1 MLSQSYF
8 YIIQKTLRERGIRI
22 EVDQVGSLLGL
33 EEADGLPVL
42 LDGDPHLREHGLPL
56 LANVLGALQL
66 RFPRFR
72 EFCKKKII
80 MYLVCFPHCL
90 ALYFAGYTL

>member
-42 LDGDPHLREHGLPL
+42 LDGHSHLGEHGLSL
-56 LANVLGALQL
+56 LPNVLRPLKLGLPGL
-66 RFPRFR
+66 G
-72 EFCKKKII
+72 E
-80 MYLVCFPHCL
+80 L
-90 ALYFAGYTL
+90 

>member
-8 YIIQKTLRERGIRI
+8 YIIQKTLRQGRVGI

-33 EEADGLPVL
+33 EEADRLPVL

-56 LANVLGALQL
+56 LANVLGALQFGL
-66 RFPRFR
+66 P
-72 EFCKKKII
+72 
-80 MYLVCFPHCL
+80 
-90 ALYFAGYTL
+90 